1 MGIPLRNFWGHV
13 HRLDYELSLQSGD
26 QSNLRTIIFEGVDL
40 LNLIF
45 DFNSTNIGYVPTL
58 TMNVLPS
65 GRGVKE
71 VPG

>member
-1 MGIPLRNFWGHV
+1 MGISLKKFGGNV
-13 HRLDYELSLQSGD
+13 HHLDHELSLQSGD
-26 QSNLRTIIFEGVDL
+26 QKNSRTVIFEDVDL

-45 DFNSTNIGYVPTL
+45 DFNSTNIGCVPTL